1 MRHISIAATAV
12 LAAASFAAADTFVIN
27 VDGVESWDSEGSPN
41 NTVLSFDVASAIGLP
56 AGTDV
61 IWTGAEWDVT
71 ITPQGG
77 SWYSEAVVGFDTGNL
92 SFAPGFGDDFSGTD
106 PLSYSGVVNFQEAL
120 GTDFLIA
127 GGVLT
132 LEFYESFDDAVDTI
146 DALWSGSL
154 TLTVIPAPG
163 AMALLGVAGLAGT
176 RRRRG

>member
-1 MRHISIAATAV
+1 MRHISIAATAA
-12 LAAASFAAADTFVIN
+12 LAAASFAAADSFVIN
-27 VDGVESWDSEGSPN
+27 VDGIESWDGLGSPN
-41 NTVLSFDVASAIGLP
+41 NTVLGFDVASAIGLP
-56 AGTDV
+56 AGSDV
-61 IWTGAEWDVT
+61 TWTALEWDVT

-77 SWYSEAVVGFDTGNL
+77 SWYNEAVVGFDAGLNL
-92 SFAPGFGDDFSGTD
+92 APGFGDNFSGTE
-106 PLSYSGVVNFQEAL
+106 PRPYAGFVNFQDAF
-120 GTDFLIA
+120 GTDFVIA

-132 LEFYESFDDAVDTI
+132 LEFFESFDDAANTI